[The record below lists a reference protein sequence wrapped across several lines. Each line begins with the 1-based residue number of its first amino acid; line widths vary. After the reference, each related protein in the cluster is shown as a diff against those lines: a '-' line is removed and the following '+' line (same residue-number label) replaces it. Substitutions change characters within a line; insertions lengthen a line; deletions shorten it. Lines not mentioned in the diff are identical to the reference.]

1 MEVENLVSL
10 VENRQGGDL
19 FKTFPEYLEICNTQ
33 GQGLYAW
40 VTESQFKL
48 MKFDGKDP
56 IKFGQYGTNAQG
68 GSTPQN
74 TISSY
79 TGTTTEPVIILWA
92 YRLSDTELKGRTAF
106 QIEKLMQSLVGPKKK
121 DGKSTEV
128 FFTSIEKIQTALSQV
143 VFGKTSKEVYLP
155 RQRQQEAIE
164 KMLQSQ
170 KTGSKDFL
178 LGAIM
183 RFGKNFTFL
192 TLSRELTQPGD
203 LILVLT
209 NKPGVFDS
217 LKEEINSHVYFNGW
231 EYVELKKNKDFTPN
245 PNKVTVVAISKQLTD
260 NKKSGE
266 KVRQWI
272 RDHKFKTAML
282 DECHSGTDTEVF
294 NQLLEEINVNFKV
307 WTSGTP
313 FKTLASRGFKRED
326 CYFYGYNEQQADKK
340 AGLVPDAVTLNTF
353 ILKVLPELVNNP
365 NYTDEEG
372 FTLTKLF
379 AVDNDGM
386 FVFGG
391 DVRKFIE
398 AVMGVGQTKA
408 KYSPFRVAEGN
419 LDHTIWLLPSNVKM
433 IEAVGKLLKEICP
446 DTEVILATGNNSKD
460 IKDVHDAIEMNPKT
474 VTLTNM
480 RFIEGT
486 TVKKWT
492 GAFLMSDTESIEK
505 YFQFI
510 FRVASPSKGKDQGF
524 VFDFSPTRTF
534 EMVYEMA
541 IAQSFN
547 NDQDDTQEV
556 VKEWLDNLNI
566 YQAGDGPSFKKV
578 EVGQV
583 LSHITNGDYRAA
595 SLLKS
600 SRNFMNIEAIT
611 GSMDL
616 FTNLEVNT
624 KIKISTKFVE
634 NELNKGNSYTLSGKA
649 EARESINPTDLQKA
663 IQNISG
669 ILSRL
674 PLIAD
679 VFECKD
685 VDTLLEEA
693 TEGEILDELGI
704 EKNLL
709 QHIFNMGLV
718 EKKMVNLY
726 L

>member
-1 MEVENLVSL
+1 MEVKNLISL

-19 FKTFPEYLEICNTQ
+19 FKTFPEYLEICNTP

-79 TGTTTEPVIILWA
+79 TGTTTEPIIILWA
-92 YRLSDTELKGRTAF
+92 YRLSNTELKGRTAF

-121 DGKSTEV
+121 DGRSTEV
-128 FFTSIEKIQTALSQV
+128 FYTSIERIQRALSQV

-155 RQRQQEAIE
+155 RQRQQEAVE

-170 KTGSKDFL
+170 EMGSKDFL

-192 TLSRELTQPGD
+192 TASRELVQPGD

-209 NKPGVFDS
+209 NKPGVFDN
-217 LKEEINSHVYFNGW
+217 LEEDINSHVYFNGW

-272 RDHKFKTAML
+272 RNHKFKTAML
-282 DECHSGTDTEVF
+282 DECHSGTDTDIF
-294 NQLLEEINVNFKV
+294 DQLLTEVNVDFKV

-313 FKTLASRGFKRED
+313 FKTLASRGFSREN

-365 NYTDEEG
+365 NYTNEEG
-372 FTLTKLF
+372 FKLDKLF
-379 AVDNDGM
+379 SVDNNGM
-386 FVFGG
+386 FIHGG
-391 DVRKFIE
+391 DVRKFLE
-398 AVMGVGQTKA
+398 AVMGVGQSKPR
-408 KYSPFRVAEGN
+408 YSPFRKAEGN

-433 IEAVGKLLKEICP
+433 IEAVGKLLKEVCP
-446 DTEVILATGNNSKD
+446 DVEVILATGNNSKN
-460 IKDVHDAIEMNPKT
+460 IKDVHDAIETNPRT

-486 TVKKWT
+486 TVEKWT
-492 GAFLMSDTESIEK
+492 GAFVMADTDSVEK

-510 FRVASPSKGKDQGF
+510 FRVASPSKGKDKGF

-534 EMVYEMA
+534 EMVYEMT

-547 NDQDDTQEV
+547 NDQDNTQEV
-556 VKEWLDNLNI
+556 IKEWLDNLNI
-566 YQAGDGPSFKKV
+566 YQAGDGPSFTQV

-616 FTNLEVNT
+616 FSDLEVNT
-624 KIKISTKFVE
+624 TVKVSTKFVE
-634 NELNKGNSYTLSGKA
+634 NGLNKGNSYTLSGKA
-649 EARESINPTDLQKA
+649 EARESIDPTDLQKA

-669 ILSRL
+669 ILARL
-674 PLIAD
+674 PLMAD
-679 VFECKD
+679 VFECNNVD
-685 VDTLLEEA
+685 VLLEEA
-693 TEGEILDELGI
+693 TEGEVFDALGV
-704 EKNLL
+704 EKNIL
-709 QHIFNMGLV
+709 QQIFTMGLV

>member
-1 MEVENLVSL
+1 MEVKNLISL

-19 FKTFPEYLEICNTQ
+19 FKTFPEYLEICNTP

-79 TGTTTEPVIILWA
+79 TGTTTEPIIILWA
-92 YRLSDTELKGRTAF
+92 YRLSNTELKGRTAF

-121 DGKSTEV
+121 DGRSTEV
-128 FFTSIEKIQTALSQV
+128 FYTSIERIQRALSQV

-155 RQRQQEAIE
+155 RQRQQEAVE

-170 KTGSKDFL
+170 EMGSKDFL

-192 TLSRELTQPGD
+192 TASRELVQPGD

-209 NKPGVFDS
+209 NKPGVFGS
-217 LKEEINSHVYFNGW
+217 LKKDINSHVYFNGW

-272 RDHKFKTAML
+272 RNHKFKTAML
-282 DECHSGTDTEVF
+282 DECHSGTDTDIF
-294 NQLLEEINVNFKV
+294 DQLLTEVNVDFKV

-313 FKTLASRGFKRED
+313 FKTLASRGFSREN

-365 NYTDEEG
+365 NYTNEEG
-372 FTLTKLF
+372 FKLDKLF
-379 AVDNDGM
+379 SVDNNGM
-386 FVFGG
+386 FIHGG
-391 DVRKFIE
+391 DVRKFLE
-398 AVMGVGQTKA
+398 AVMGVGQSKPR
-408 KYSPFRVAEGN
+408 YSPFRKAEGN

-433 IEAVGKLLKEICP
+433 IEAVGKLLKEVCP
-446 DTEVILATGNNSKD
+446 DVEVILATGNNSKN
-460 IKDVHDAIEMNPKT
+460 IKDVHDAIEMNPRT

-486 TVKKWT
+486 TVEKWT
-492 GAFLMSDTESIEK
+492 GAFVMADTDSVEK

-510 FRVASPSKGKDQGF
+510 FRVASPSKGKDKGF

-534 EMVYEMA
+534 EMVYEMT

-547 NDQDDTQEV
+547 NDQDNTQEV
-556 VKEWLDNLNI
+556 IKEWLDNLNI
-566 YQAGDGPSFKKV
+566 YQAGDGPSFTQV

-616 FTNLEVNT
+616 FSDLEVNT
-624 KIKISTKFVE
+624 TVKVSTKFVE

-649 EARESINPTDLQKA
+649 EARESIDPTDLQKA

-669 ILSRL
+669 ILARL
-674 PLIAD
+674 PLMAD
-679 VFECKD
+679 VFECNNVD
-685 VDTLLEEA
+685 VLLEEA
-693 TEGEILDELGI
+693 TEGEVFDALGV
-704 EKNLL
+704 EKNIL
-709 QHIFNMGLV
+709 QQIFTMGLV

>member
-1 MEVENLVSL
+1 MEVKNLISL

-19 FKTFPEYLEICNTQ
+19 FKTFPEYLEICNTP

-79 TGTTTEPVIILWA
+79 TGTTTEPIIILWA
-92 YRLSDTELKGRTAF
+92 YRLSNTELKGRTAF

-121 DGKSTEV
+121 DGRSTEV
-128 FFTSIEKIQTALSQV
+128 FYTSIERIQRALSQV

-155 RQRQQEAIE
+155 RQRQQEAVE

-170 KTGSKDFL
+170 EMGSKDFL

-192 TLSRELTQPGD
+192 TASRELVQPGD

-209 NKPGVFDS
+209 NKPGVFGS
-217 LKEEINSHVYFNGW
+217 LKKDINSHVYFNGW

-272 RDHKFKTAML
+272 RNHKFKTAML

-294 NQLLEEINVNFKV
+294 NQLLTEVNVDFKV

-313 FKTLASRGFKRED
+313 FKTLASRGFSREN

-365 NYTDEEG
+365 NYTNEEG
-372 FTLTKLF
+372 FKLDKLF
-379 AVDNDGM
+379 SVDNNGM
-386 FVFGG
+386 FIHGG
-391 DVRKFIE
+391 DVRKFLE

-408 KYSPFRVAEGN
+408 KYSPFRKAEGN

-433 IEAVGKLLKEICP
+433 IEAVGKLLKEVCP
-446 DTEVILATGNNSKD
+446 DVEVILATGNNSKN
-460 IKDVHDAIEMNPKT
+460 IKDVHDAIEMNPRT

-486 TVKKWT
+486 TVEKWT
-492 GAFLMSDTESIEK
+492 GAFVMADTDSVEK

-510 FRVASPSKGKDQGF
+510 FRVASPSKGKDKGF

-534 EMVYEMA
+534 EMVYEMT

-547 NDQDDTQEV
+547 NDQDNTQEV
-556 VKEWLDNLNI
+556 IKEWLDNLNI
-566 YQAGDGPSFKKV
+566 YQAGDGPSFTQV

-616 FTNLEVNT
+616 FSDLEVNT
-624 KIKISTKFVE
+624 TVKISTKFVE

-649 EARESINPTDLQKA
+649 EARESIDPTDLQKA

-674 PLIAD
+674 PLMAD
-679 VFECKD
+679 VFECNNVD
-685 VDTLLEEA
+685 VLLEEA
-693 TEGEILDELGI
+693 TEGEVFDALGV
-704 EKNLL
+704 EKNIL
-709 QHIFNMGLV
+709 QQIFTMGLV